1 MMNKKKVAD
10 GGTQQLFAYKDVP
23 MIRRLG
29 SYFKNLIY
37 VDNIHR
43 VSGMLVKGSITF
55 TWHDPAYGGDKF
67 SPAIMGNGT
76 NHKYLVYFNSTF
88 PYIHQNI
95 VTINLGTS
103 YSVNEGQDVFR
114 DNDKIAGSIC

>member
-1 MMNKKKVAD
+1 
-10 GGTQQLFAYKDVP
+10 

-43 VSGMLVKGSITF
+43 VSGDVGKRGITF

-103 YSVNEGQDVFR
+103 YSVNEGQDVFETMTR
-114 DNDKIAGSIC
+114 TSAPCGFPTGFCAGQRFHCVGVYLKIR